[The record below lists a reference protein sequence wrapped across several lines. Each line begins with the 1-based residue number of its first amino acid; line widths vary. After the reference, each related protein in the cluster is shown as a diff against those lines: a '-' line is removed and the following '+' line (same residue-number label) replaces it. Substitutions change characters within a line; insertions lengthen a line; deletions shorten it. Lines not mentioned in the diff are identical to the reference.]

1 MKLKNLLK
9 VMSFFRTDLLPS
21 NSVLFPLEIVSK
33 KITVRLFTF
42 LIVNFSMYTYKW
54 GIEFLLLPTSI
65 KFKLSVG
72 AKIFC
77 DLYLNCLK

>member
-1 MKLKNLLK
+1 
-9 VMSFFRTDLLPS
+9 
-21 NSVLFPLEIVSK
+21 
-33 KITVRLFTF
+33 
-42 LIVNFSMYTYKW
+42 MYTYKW

-65 KFKLSVG
+65 KFKLSNG